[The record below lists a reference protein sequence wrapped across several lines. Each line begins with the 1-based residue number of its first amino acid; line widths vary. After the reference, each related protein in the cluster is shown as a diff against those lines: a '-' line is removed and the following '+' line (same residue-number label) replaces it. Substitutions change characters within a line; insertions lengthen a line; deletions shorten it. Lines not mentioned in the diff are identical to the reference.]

1 MVLTE
6 ARDLFLNDRET
17 YCSDKTVKNYR
28 NNLGYF
34 FNFVSDRFQK
44 EPDQI
49 TLEEVEKLDIN
60 QYSIYLKNKIRN
72 DNNPNFKAKEPRKI
86 SARTRK
92 DYLKDMKC
100 FWLFCIEN
108 GYCQANPSEH
118 LKLPRA
124 YARMVE
130 PPKKSVH

>member
-49 TLEEVEKLDIN
+49 TLK
-60 QYSIYLKNKIRN
+60 
-72 DNNPNFKAKEPRKI
+72 
-86 SARTRK
+86 
-92 DYLKDMKC
+92 
-100 FWLFCIEN
+100 EN
-108 GYCQANPSEH
+108 GELYGTFASIDGEQYLFE
-118 LKLPRA
+118 K
-124 YARMVE
+124 
-130 PPKKSVH
+130 

>member
-60 QYSIYLKNKIRN
+60 QYTIYLKV
-72 DNNPNFKAKEPRKI
+72 FG
-86 SARTRK
+86 
-92 DYLKDMKC
+92 L
-100 FWLFCIEN
+100 
-108 GYCQANPSEH
+108 
-118 LKLPRA
+118 
-124 YARMVE
+124 
-130 PPKKSVH
+130 